1 MLLATDVNATFHPST
16 YQDSRSLGVGQLNIC
31 GIVINF
37 TVYPSQYGQ
46 GFLVSFPS
54 RPVIKNGVHEVD
66 QFGKKKYMNEVYI
79 ADQAVKPIIDD
90 AVLQAMQ
97 NKGVVVEV
105 PSPTNQNSGQGQR
118 SFNQPQS
125 KPNTSF
131 APPTT
136 SSNHSYETA
145 SSVVSGDDLP
155 F

>member
-1 MLLATDVNATFHPST
+1 MLLATDVTATFHPST
-16 YQDSRSLGVGQLNIC
+16 IPGSRSLGVGQLNVC

-66 QFGKKKYMNEVYI
+66 NFGKKKYINEVYI
-79 ADQAVKPIIDD
+79 ADQSVRPIVDD

-97 NKGVVVEV
+97 NKGI
-105 PSPTNQNSGQGQR
+105 SIQQPTQ
-118 SFNQPQS
+118 QPQGNRGFS
-125 KPNTSF
+125 APSNPQSFAQQNTSF
-131 APPTT
+131 
-136 SSNHSYETA
+136 SNTVGNDVPLTA
-145 SSVVSGDDLP
+145 SVTSGDDLP

>member
-1 MLLATDVNATFHPST
+1 MLLATDVTATFHPST
-16 YQDSRSLGVGQLNIC
+16 IQGSRSLGVGQLNVC

-66 QFGKKKYMNEVYI
+66 AQGKKKYMNEVYI
-79 ADQAVKPIIDD
+79 ADQSVRPLVDD

-97 NKGVVVEV
+97 NKGVSVAQPTAQ
-105 PSPTNQNSGQGQR
+105 PSNRGFSQPSTSFQNPSQQNG
-118 SFNQPQS
+118 
-125 KPNTSF
+125 NTSF
-131 APPTT
+131 TNTSGDSAP
-136 SSNHSYETA
+136 TA
-145 SSVVSGDDLP
+145 SVMTGDDLP

>member
-1 MLLATDVNATFHPST
+1 MLLATDVTATFHPST
-16 YQDSRSLGVGQLNIC
+16 IPGSRSLGVGQLNVC

-66 QFGKKKYMNEVYI
+66 NFGKKKYMNEVYI
-79 ADQAVKPIIDD
+79 ADQAVRPIVDD

-97 NKGVVVEV
+97 NKGITVQQ
-105 PSPTNQNSGQGQR
+105 PTQ
-118 SFNQPQS
+118 QPQNNRNFS
-125 KPNTSF
+125 SQSNPQSFAQQNTSGNNI
-131 APPTT
+131 PLTG
-136 SSNHSYETA
+136 
-145 SSVVSGDDLP
+145 SVMSGDDLP